1 MLYYVTRHFAQN
13 INIDFAYFKGAVPDG
28 QGTSFNDPTSVP
40 VGTNCP
46 SSSSASIHY
55 PPKDFMNIGVPI
67 DLDKVMNKLLEFN
80 LKNEDKFKI
89 SDDHLTTLRLLNEEG
104 IKLDAEVR
112 HIINKNSQ

>member
-1 MLYYVTRHFAQN
+1 
-13 INIDFAYFKGAVPDG
+13 
-28 QGTSFNDPTSVP
+28 
-40 VGTNCP
+40 
-46 SSSSASIHY
+46 
-55 PPKDFMNIGVPI
+55 MNIGVPI

>member
-1 MLYYVTRHFAQN
+1 
-13 INIDFAYFKGAVPDG
+13 
-28 QGTSFNDPTSVP
+28 
-40 VGTNCP
+40 
-46 SSSSASIHY
+46 
-55 PPKDFMNIGVPI
+55 MNIGVPI

-104 IKLDAEVR
+104 VKLDAEVR